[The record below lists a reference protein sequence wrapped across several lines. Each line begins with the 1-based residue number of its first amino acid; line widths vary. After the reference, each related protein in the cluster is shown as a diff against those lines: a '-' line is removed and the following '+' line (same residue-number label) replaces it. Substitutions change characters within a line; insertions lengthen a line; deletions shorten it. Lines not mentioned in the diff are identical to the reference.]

1 MSDTDSAFL
10 QTCIRITMD
19 YILKYE
25 QKVAQRVNVGY
36 YRQELAGLY
45 ERLKEYKSELYGLKY
60 A

>member
-1 MSDTDSAFL
+1 
-10 QTCIRITMD
+10 MD
-19 YILKYE
+19 YIAKYE

-45 ERLKEYKSELYGLKY
+45 ERLKEYKSELYGLKS